1 MLFRPVRE
9 NDLDDIV
16 RLAARA
22 GVGMTSL
29 PHDVGRLA
37 ARIRRSIETFAGEL
51 PRSQQGFL
59 FVLEDTALARVV
71 GVSAIEV
78 AVGLD
83 EPFYNFR
90 IQKTVRASK
99 ALGVYKPQELLNLS
113 YDHTGHSEL
122 CTLFLD
128 PAYQRNRNGLLL
140 SKARFL
146 FIAAFREWFSPHLFA
161 ELMPAYPIYISLLP
175 EAARGVIG
183 QVHPNTAPAR
193 AILEK
198 EGFSWRG
205 SVDIFDAGPVLEADT
220 DQIRAVRDSQRLPVR
235 QLMGDLPAPTLVAN
249 GQFDNFR
256 ALLVAHEE
264 QVSLDSAALDALQV
278 SETDRVYTVTLN
290 PEDNRSWR

>member
-29 PHDVGRLA
+29 PHDAGRLA
-37 ARIRRSIETFAGEL
+37 ARIRRSIDTFAGAL
-51 PRSQQGFL
+51 PRGQQGFL
-59 FVLEDTALARVV
+59 FVLEDTTLSRVV

-128 PAYQRNRNGLLL
+128 PEYQRNRNGLLL

-161 ELMPAYPIYISLLP
+161 ELRGCSDEQGQSPFWDALGHHFFEIPFADADRLTGTGMKTFIAELMPAYPIYISLLP
-175 EAARGVIG
+175 ENARQVIG

-198 EGFSWRG
+198 
-205 SVDIFDAGPVLEADT
+205 
-220 DQIRAVRDSQRLPVR
+220 
-235 QLMGDLPAPTLVAN
+235 
-249 GQFDNFR
+249 
-256 ALLVAHEE
+256 
-264 QVSLDSAALDALQV
+264 
-278 SETDRVYTVTLN
+278 
-290 PEDNRSWR
+290 